1 MTGLIAVTEVMTG
14 AAVITLIV
22 IEVEVM
28 TKEVPK
34 VSEEDKSDRG
44 DRALRRSWLPKASAS
59 MTD

>member
-34 VSEEDKSDRG
+34 VSEEDKSARD

-59 MTD
+59 MAD